1 VKIEIGD
8 AVRDLSDNDLMVA
21 VKIRDATE
29 HDPRRICCWSSKNGD
44 LYWYD
49 HEDMENWLEVIKC
62 PG

>member
-1 VKIEIGD
+1 MKIEIGD
-8 AVRDLSDNDLMVA
+8 VVRDLSDNDMMVA
-21 VKIRDATE
+21 VKIREPTE
-29 HDPRRICCWSSKNGD
+29 HDPRQICCWSAKNHD